1 MADFFLKRPVFATV
15 CALLIILAG
24 AVSIPTL
31 PVEWYPTL
39 APPQVSV
46 TSVYTGANAQNV
58 ESAVTIP
65 LEQQING
72 AEGMRYLTST
82 SGNDGV
88 SNITAVFELDRN
100 IDLAAVDVQN
110 RVSIALGRLPNEV
123 KNTGVTVAKSSNAI
137 VMVVGV
143 YSEHGE
149 YDASFM
155 SNYVD
160 VYMRDSLK
168 RIRGV
173 SDVQIFAERKYAM
186 RIWLDPVL
194 LASRALTATDVVAA
208 LREQNVEVAAG
219 QVGEPPA
226 PAGQSFQISVRAV
239 GRLTE
244 PAEFGNVIVKAQK
257 DGTLVKLRD
266 LGTVELGSES
276 YSSNLTFGNVAA
288 VGFGVFQLPSA
299 NALEVDKAVKAELLR
314 LSKRFPPGLK
324 GTIAFDTTTV
334 VGESIREVIIT
345 LCLAILFVI
354 GVIFLFLQDW
364 RTTLIP
370 AITIPVSLVGTFA
383 FVKLLGFSI
392 NTLTLFGLTLATGL
406 VVDDAIVVIENIQR
420 HIREGNQTV
429 MEAAS
434 VAMRE
439 ITGAVVATSLVLV
452 SVFVP
457 VAFFPGTTGLLYK
470 QFSLTIAFS
479 VAISAFNALTLT
491 PALSALWLRREEP
504 AHRGFFGLF
513 NRGIAGLNTWYRGT
527 LGRLESLRWVVVAVF
542 LCGLGLTF
550 WIFNRVPTAFVPDE
564 DQDYLIVIIQAPPGA
579 SLDYTTGIAQQ
590 AVKVLRNTPEV
601 ERVFAVSGFS
611 FTGSAPNVGLM
622 FAGLKPLKE
631 RPGKEHSAQA
641 VIGRLFGPLM
651 GGIPGALV
659 LPVLP
664 PSINGLGI
672 YGGFQFELLDQSG
685 STVQALADA
694 TRGLVMAGN
703 ADKRLRSVYSSFT
716 ANDPQLLVTIDR
728 EKAKSLG
735 VPLSQIDDTL
745 QVFLGSQYVNDFNFN
760 NRSYRVY
767 VQAAGRFRSRP
778 ADIGKFYVRSDRGG
792 MVALDNLVKVTEA
805 VGPQLIDH
813 YNLFRSTAITGSPAP
828 GTSSGQAI
836 AEMEATAKKVL
847 PQGFGYEW
855 SGLSLEEIRSGG
867 QSALLFG
874 LGLLVV
880 YLTLAAQYESFTL
893 PFIILLA
900 VPLAIFGA
908 LAAAALRGLQDDVYV
923 QIGLVMLI
931 GLAAKNS
938 ILIVEFAEQL
948 RERGHGL
955 IEAAI
960 EAARIRLRPI
970 LMTSFAFILGV
981 LPLVFATGAGQEGRH
996 SVGTAVFGGMLVST
1010 LLNLAI
1016 IPVLYVI
1023 IRSIFP
1029 GGGRPVEGAVPAGAV
1044 APPGTAAAPAG
1055 SVAGAASAPPPVP
1068 GPAAPR
1074 GTGPAEPGGR

>member
-1 MADFFLKRPVFATV
+1 MVQFFLRRPVFATV

-24 AVSIPTL
+24 GVSIPTL
-31 PVEWYPTL
+31 PIEWYPTL
-39 APPQVSV
+39 APPQVAV
-46 TSVYTGANAQNV
+46 TSVYTGANAQTV

-82 SGNDGV
+82 SGNNGL
-88 SNITAVFELDRN
+88 SNITATFELDRN

-123 KNTGVTVAKSSNAI
+123 KTTGVTVAKASNAI
-137 VMVVGV
+137 VLVVGV
-143 YSEHGE
+143 YCEHHE
-149 YDASFM
+149 YDTKFM

-168 RIRGV
+168 RIKGV

-186 RIWLDPVL
+186 RIWLDPAL
-194 LASRALTATDVVAA
+194 LASRSLTASDVTAA

-219 QVGEPPA
+219 LVGQPPV
-226 PAGQSFQISVRAV
+226 PSGQAFEVSVRVV
-239 GRLTE
+239 GRLSE
-244 PAEFGNVIVKAQK
+244 PAEFGNIIIKAQK
-257 DGTLVKLRD
+257 DGTLVKLKD
-266 LGTVELGSES
+266 LASVELGSES
-276 YSSNLTFGNVAA
+276 YDSNLSFGDVPA

-299 NALEVDKAVKAELLR
+299 NALEVDKAVKTELLR
-314 LSKRFPPGLK
+314 LRERFPPGLK

-334 VGESIREVIIT
+334 VGESIREVLIT
-345 LCLAILFVI
+345 LVQAILFVI
-354 GVIFLFLQDW
+354 LVIFIFLQDW

-383 FVKLLGFSI
+383 LIKVLGFSI

-420 HIREGNQTV
+420 HIREGGMTV

-452 SVFVP
+452 SVFLP

-470 QFSLTIAFS
+470 QFSLTIACS
-479 VAISAFNALTLT
+479 VAISMFNALTLT
-491 PALSALWLRREEP
+491 PALSALWLRHEEERR
-504 AHRGFFGLF
+504 RGFFGAF
-513 NRGIAGLNTWYRGT
+513 NRGFAGFNRWYHRT
-527 LGRLESLRWVVVAVF
+527 LEGLERRRWWVVVGF
-542 LCGLGLTF
+542 LVGLGLTF
-550 WIFNRVPTAFVPDE
+550 WIFNRVPTAFVPEE
-564 DQDYLIVIIQAPPGA
+564 DQDYLIIVIQAPPGA
-579 SLDYTTGIAQQ
+579 SLDYTTGIAKQ
-590 AVKVLRNTPEV
+590 AIAVLHQTPEV
-601 ERVFAVSGFS
+601 ERVFAVTGFS
-611 FTGSAPNVGLM
+611 FTGSAPNAGLM
-622 FAGLKPLKE
+622 FAGLKPLKQ
-631 RPGKEHSAQA
+631 RPGEQHSAQQ
-641 VIGRLFGPLM
+641 VVQRLFGPLF
-651 GGIPGALV
+651 GGISGALV
-659 LPVLP
+659 FPVLP

-672 YGGFQFELLDQSG
+672 YGGFSFEVLDQSG
-685 STVQALADA
+685 TTVQALADA
-694 TRGLVMAGN
+694 TDGMIAATRSDPLVRTN
-703 ADKRLRSVYSSFT
+703 PTNFT
-716 ANDPQLLVTIDR
+716 ANDPQLLVIIDR

-735 VPLSQIDDTL
+735 VPLSQVDDTL
-745 QVFLGSQYVNDFNFN
+745 QVFLGSSYVNDFNFN

-767 VQAAGRFRSRP
+767 VQAAGRFRNRP
-778 ADIGKFYVRSDRGG
+778 GDLRQFYVRSDRGG
-792 MVALDNLVKVTEA
+792 MVALDNLVKVTETT
-805 VGPQLIDH
+805 GPQLINH
-813 YNLFRSTAITGSPAP
+813 FNLFRSAQITGSAAP
-828 GTSSGQAI
+828 GYGSGQAI
-836 AEMEATAKKVL
+836 AEMERLAKKAM
-847 PQGFGYEW
+847 PQGFSYQW

-867 QSALLFG
+867 QSALLFA

-880 YLTLAAQYESFTL
+880 YLTLSAQYESFTL

-908 LAAAALRGLQDDVYV
+908 LAAVALRQLQDNVYV

-931 GLAAKNS
+931 GLAAKNA

-948 RERGHGL
+948 RERGHHL

-970 LMTSFAFILGV
+970 MMTSFAFILGV
-981 LPLVFATGAGQEGRH
+981 LPLVFATGAGKEGRH

-1010 LLNLAI
+1010 ALNLLI

-1029 GGGRPVEGAVPAGAV
+1029 GGGRH
-1044 APPGTAAAPAG
+1044 AAAPA
-1055 SVAGAASAPPPVP
+1055 
-1068 GPAAPR
+1068 PAAPLAAA
-1074 GTGPAEPGGR
+1074 AEPSAETAAKPAGGNHEP

>member
-1 MADFFLKRPVFATV
+1 MAEFFLRRPVFATV

-46 TSVYTGANAQNV
+46 ISAYTGANAQTV
-58 ESAVTIP
+58 ETAVTIP

-82 SGNDGV
+82 SGNNGL

-123 KNTGVTVAKSSNAI
+123 KATGVSVAKASNAI
-137 VMVVGV
+137 VLVVGV
-143 YSEHGE
+143 YCEHNE
-149 YDASFM
+149 YDTQFM

-168 RIRGV
+168 RIKGV
-173 SDVQIFAERKYAM
+173 SDVQIFAERRYAM
-186 RIWLDPVL
+186 RVWLDPVL
-194 LASRALTATDVVAA
+194 LASRSLTATDVLAA

-219 QVGEPPA
+219 QVGQPPV
-226 PAGQSFQISVRAV
+226 PSGQGFEISVRVV
-239 GRLTE
+239 GRLSE
-244 PAEFGNVIVKAQK
+244 PAEFGNIIVKAQK
-257 DGTLVKLRD
+257 DGGLVKLRD

-276 YSSNLTFGNVAA
+276 YDSNLSFGDLPA

-299 NALEVDKAVKAELLR
+299 NALEVDRAVKEELLR
-314 LSKRFPPGLK
+314 LRQRFPPGLK

-334 VGESIREVIIT
+334 VGESIREVLIT
-345 LCLAILFVI
+345 LVQAIFFVI
-354 GVIFLFLQDW
+354 LVIFVFLQDW

-383 FVKLLGFSI
+383 LVKVLGFSI

-420 HIREGNQTV
+420 HIRDSDLSV
-429 MEAAS
+429 MAAAS

-470 QFSLTIAFS
+470 QFSLTIACS
-479 VAISAFNALTLT
+479 VAISMFNALTLT
-491 PALSALWLRREEP
+491 PALSALWLRREEV

-513 NRGIAGLNTWYRGT
+513 NRGVTRLNAWYRRT
-527 LGRLESLRWVVVAVF
+527 LERLERRRWWVVAAF
-542 LCGLGLTF
+542 LCGLALTF
-550 WIFNRVPTAFVPDE
+550 WIFIKVPTSFVPDE
-564 DQDYLIVIIQAPPGA
+564 DQDYLIVVIQAPPGA
-579 SLDYTTGIAQQ
+579 SLDYTTGIAKH
-590 AVKVLRNTPEV
+590 AIAVLRGTPEV
-601 ERVFAVSGFS
+601 QSVFAVTGFS
-611 FTGSAPNVGLM
+611 FTGSAPNAGLM

-631 RPGKEHSAQA
+631 RPGPEHSAQA
-641 VIGRLFGPLM
+641 VVGRLFGPLM
-651 GGIPGALV
+651 GGISGALV
-659 LPVLP
+659 LPLLP

-672 YGGFQFELLDQSG
+672 YGGFAFEVLDQSG
-685 STVQALADA
+685 SSVQALADA
-694 TRGLVMAGN
+694 TQAMLAQGR
-703 ADKRLRSVYSSFT
+703 ADPKLQSMYSSYT

-745 QVFLGSQYVNDFNFN
+745 QVLLGSSYVNDFNFN

-767 VQAAGRFRSRP
+767 VQAAGRFRTRP
-778 ADIGKFYVRSDRGG
+778 GDVRQFYVRSDRGG
-792 MVALDNLVKVTEA
+792 MVALDNLVAITETT
-805 VGPQLIDH
+805 GPQLINH
-813 YNLFRSTAITGSPAP
+813 FNLFRSATITGAAAP
-828 GTSSGQAI
+828 GYGSGEAI
-836 AEMEATAKKVL
+836 AEMEKVAKKAM
-847 PQGFGYEW
+847 PQGFGYQW

-880 YLTLAAQYESFTL
+880 YLTLSAQYESFTL

-908 LAAAALRGLQDDVYV
+908 LSAAALRGIQDNVYV

-948 RERGHGL
+948 RGRGHGL

-981 LPLVFATGAGQEGRH
+981 LPLVFATGAGKEGRH

-1010 LLNLAI
+1010 VLNLVI

-1029 GGGRPVEGAVPAGAV
+1029 GGGRPIEAAAGEPGPA
-1044 APPGTAAAPAG
+1044 PAPAG
-1055 SVAGAASAPPPVP
+1055 ESAGAA
-1068 GPAAPR
+1068 
-1074 GTGPAEPGGR
+1074 GGNHV

>member
-1 MADFFLKRPVFATV
+1 MAEFFLRRPVFATV

-31 PVEWYPTL
+31 PIEWYPSL
-39 APPQVSV
+39 APPQVTV
-46 TSVYTGANAQNV
+46 TSVYTGANAQTV
-58 ESAVTIP
+58 ESAVTLP

-82 SGNDGV
+82 SGNNGL
-88 SNITAVFELDRN
+88 SNITAVFELDRP

-123 KNTGVTVAKSSNAI
+123 KSTGVTVAKASNAI
-137 VMVVGV
+137 VLVVGV
-143 YSEHGE
+143 YCEHHE
-149 YDASFM
+149 YDTQFM

-160 VYMRDSLK
+160 VYLRDSLK
-168 RIRGV
+168 RIKGV

-186 RIWLDPVL
+186 RIWLDPTL
-194 LASRALTATDVVAA
+194 LASRNLTASDVLAA
-208 LREQNVEVAAG
+208 LREQNVDVAAG
-219 QVGEPPA
+219 LVGQPPV
-226 PAGQSFQISVRAV
+226 PSGQAFEISVRVA
-239 GRLTE
+239 GRLSE
-244 PAEFGNVIVKAQK
+244 PAEFGNIIVKAQPA
-257 DGTLVKLRD
+257 GALVKLKD
-266 LGTVELGSES
+266 LGTVELGAES
-276 YSSNLTFGNVAA
+276 YDSNLSFGDLPA

-299 NALEVDKAVKAELLR
+299 NALEVDKAVKTEMLR
-314 LSKRFPPGLK
+314 LIQRFPPGLK
-324 GTIAFDTTTV
+324 ATVAFDTTTV
-334 VGESIREVIIT
+334 VGESIREVLFT
-345 LCLAILFVI
+345 LVQAILFVI
-354 GVIFLFLQDW
+354 LVIFIFLQDW

-383 FVKLLGFSI
+383 LVKLLGFSI

-420 HIREGNQTV
+420 HVRESDMTV

-470 QFSLTIAFS
+470 QFSLTIACS
-479 VAISAFNALTLT
+479 VAISMFNALTLT

-504 AHRGFFGLF
+504 AHRGFFAMF
-513 NRGIAGLNTWYRGT
+513 NRGLAGFNGWYTRT
-527 LGRLESLRWVVVAVF
+527 LGRLEQRRWWVVVAFVV
-542 LCGLGLTF
+542 GLGLTW

-564 DQDYLIVIIQAPPGA
+564 DQDYLIVVIQAPPGA
-579 SLDYTTGIAQQ
+579 SLDYTTGIAKQ
-590 AVKVLRNTPEV
+590 AIAVLHKTPEV
-601 ERVFAVSGFS
+601 ERVFAVTGFS
-611 FTGSAPNVGLM
+611 FTGSAPNAGLM

-631 RPGKEHSAQA
+631 RPGNEHSAQA
-641 VIGRLFGPLM
+641 VVGRLFGQLF
-651 GGIPGALV
+651 GGISGAIV

-672 YGGFQFELLDQSG
+672 YGGFQLEILDQSG

-694 TRGLVMAGN
+694 TQALMGAGR
-703 ADKRLRSVYSSFT
+703 ADRKLQSLFSTYT
-716 ANDPQLLVTIDR
+716 ANDPQLLVAIDR

-735 VPLSQIDDTL
+735 VPLSQVDDTL
-745 QVFLGSQYVNDFNFN
+745 QVLLGSSYVNDFNFN
-760 NRSYRVY
+760 NRAYRVY
-767 VQAAGRFRSRP
+767 VQAAGRFRTRP
-778 ADIGKFYVRSDRGG
+778 GDLRQYYVRSDRGG
-792 MVALDNLVKVTEA
+792 LVALDNLVTIKETT
-805 VGPQLIDH
+805 GPQLISH
-813 YNLFRSTAITGSPAP
+813 YNLYRSAEITGAAAP
-828 GTSSGQAI
+828 GFGSGQAI
-836 AEMEATAKKVL
+836 AEMDALTKKAL
-847 PQGFGYEW
+847 PQGFGYQW

-867 QSALLFG
+867 QSAVLFA

-880 YLTLAAQYESFTL
+880 YLTLSAQYESFTL

-900 VPLAIFGA
+900 VPLAILGA
-908 LAAAALRGLQDDVYV
+908 LGAAALRGLQDDVYV
-923 QIGLVMLI
+923 QIGLLMLI

-948 RERGHGL
+948 RARGHGL

-960 EAARIRLRPI
+960 ESARIRLRPI

-981 LPLVFATGAGQEGRH
+981 LPLVFATGAGKEGRH

-1010 LLNLAI
+1010 VLNLAI

-1023 IRSIFP
+1023 IRSLFP
-1029 GGGRPVEGAVPAGAV
+1029 GGGHRPNS
-1044 APPGTAAAPAG
+1044 PPGPEAAAPE
-1055 SVAGAASAPPPVP
+1055 PPGGESTG
-1068 GPAAPR
+1068 GPAA
-1074 GTGPAEPGGR
+1074 AAAGGSHV

>member
-1 MADFFLKRPVFATV
+1 MVQFFLRRPVFATV

-31 PVEWYPTL
+31 PIEWYPTL

-46 TSVYTGANAQNV
+46 TSVYTGANAQTV

-82 SGNDGV
+82 SGNNGL

-123 KNTGVTVAKSSNAI
+123 KTTGVTVAKASNAI
-137 VMVVGV
+137 VLVVGV
-143 YSEHGE
+143 YCEHHE
-149 YDASFM
+149 YDTQFM

-168 RIRGV
+168 RIKGV

-194 LASRALTATDVVAA
+194 LASRNLTASDVTAA

-219 QVGEPPA
+219 LVGQPPV
-226 PAGQSFQISVRAV
+226 PQGQGFEISVRVV
-239 GRLTE
+239 GRLSE
-244 PAEFGNVIVKAQK
+244 PAEFSNIIVKAQK
-257 DGTLVKLRD
+257 DGALVKLKD

-276 YSSNLTFGNVAA
+276 YDSNLSFGDVPA
-288 VGFGVFQLPSA
+288 VGFAVFQLPSA
-299 NALEVDKAVKAELLR
+299 NALEVDKAVKTELLR
-314 LSKRFPPGLK
+314 LGQRFPPGLK

-334 VGESIREVIIT
+334 VGESIREVLIT
-345 LCLAILFVI
+345 LVQAILFVI
-354 GVIFLFLQDW
+354 LVIFIFLQDW

-383 FVKLLGFSI
+383 LVKVLGFSI

-420 HIREGNQTV
+420 HIRESNMTV

-452 SVFVP
+452 SVFLP

-470 QFSLTIAFS
+470 QFSLTIACS
-479 VAISAFNALTLT
+479 VAISMFNALTLT
-491 PALSALWLRREEP
+491 PALSALWLRREEER
-504 AHRGFFGLF
+504 HGGFFGVF
-513 NRGIAGLNTWYRGT
+513 NRGFAGLNRWYHRT
-527 LGRLESLRWVVVAVF
+527 LERLEGRRWWVVAAF
-542 LCGLGLTF
+542 LVGLGLTF
-550 WIFNRVPTAFVPDE
+550 WIFNRVPPAFVPDE
-564 DQDYLIVIIQAPPGA
+564 DQDYLIIVIQAPPGA
-579 SLDYTTGIAQQ
+579 SLDYTTGIAKQ
-590 AVKVLRNTPEV
+590 AIAVLHQTPEV
-601 ERVFAVSGFS
+601 ERVFAVTGFS
-611 FTGSAPNVGLM
+611 FTGSAPNSGLM
-622 FAGLKPLKE
+622 FAGLKPLKQ
-631 RPGKEHSAQA
+631 RPGEQHSAQA
-641 VIGRLFGPLM
+641 IVQRLFGPLF

-659 LPVLP
+659 IPLLP

-672 YGGFQFELLDQSG
+672 YGGFSFEVLDQSG

-694 TRGLVMAGN
+694 THGMVGAGN
-703 ADKRLRSVYSSFT
+703 ADPRLRSLYSSYT

-735 VPLSQIDDTL
+735 VPLSQVDDTL
-745 QVFLGSQYVNDFNFN
+745 QVFLGSSYVNDFNFN

-767 VQAAGRFRSRP
+767 VQAAGRFRNRP
-778 ADIGKFYVRSDRGG
+778 DDIRQYYVRSDRGG
-792 MVALDNLVKVTEA
+792 MVALDNLVKITETT
-805 VGPQLIDH
+805 GPQLINH
-813 YNLFRSTAITGSPAP
+813 FNLFRSAQVTGSAAP
-828 GTSSGQAI
+828 GFGSGQAI
-836 AEMEATAKKVL
+836 AEMEALAKKTM
-847 PQGFGYEW
+847 PQGFSYQW

-880 YLTLAAQYESFTL
+880 YLTLSAQYESFTL

-908 LAAAALRGLQDDVYV
+908 LAAASLRGLQDNVYV

-931 GLAAKNS
+931 GLAAKNA

-948 RERGHGL
+948 RERGLPL

-970 LMTSFAFILGV
+970 MMTSFAFILGV
-981 LPLVFATGAGQEGRH
+981 LPLVFATGAGKEGRH

-1010 LLNLAI
+1010 VLNLVI

-1029 GGGRPVEGAVPAGAV
+1029 GGGRHAAATAPAAGPSGEAAAEPAGGNHQ
-1044 APPGTAAAPAG
+1044 P
-1055 SVAGAASAPPPVP
+1055 
-1068 GPAAPR
+1068 
-1074 GTGPAEPGGR
+1074 

>member
-1 MADFFLKRPVFATV
+1 MVQFFLRRPVFATV

-24 AVSIPTL
+24 GVSIPTL

-46 TSVYTGANAQNV
+46 TSVYTGANAQTV

-82 SGNDGV
+82 SGNNGL

-123 KNTGVTVAKSSNAI
+123 KTTGVTVAKASNAI
-137 VMVVGV
+137 VLVVGV
-143 YSEHGE
+143 YCEHHE
-149 YDASFM
+149 YDTQFM

-168 RIRGV
+168 RIKGV

-186 RIWLDPVL
+186 RIWLDPAL
-194 LASRALTATDVVAA
+194 LASRSLTASDVVAA

-219 QVGEPPA
+219 LVGQPPV
-226 PAGQSFQISVRAV
+226 PQGQGFEVSVRVV
-239 GRLTE
+239 GRLSE
-244 PAEFGNVIVKAQK
+244 PAEFGNIIVKAQK
-257 DGTLVKLRD
+257 DGTLVKLKD
-266 LGTVELGSES
+266 LGTVQLGSES
-276 YSSNLTFGNVAA
+276 YDSNLSFGDVPA
-288 VGFGVFQLPSA
+288 VGFAVFQLPSA
-299 NALEVDKAVKAELLR
+299 NALEVDKAVKTELLR
-314 LSKRFPPGLK
+314 LRERFPPGLK

-334 VGESIREVIIT
+334 VGESIREVLIT
-345 LCLAILFVI
+345 LVQAILFVI
-354 GVIFLFLQDW
+354 LVIFVFLQDW

-383 FVKLLGFSI
+383 LVKVLGFSI

-420 HIREGNQTV
+420 HIRESDMTV
-429 MEAAS
+429 LDAAS
-434 VAMRE
+434 IAMRE

-452 SVFVP
+452 SVFLP

-470 QFSLTIAFS
+470 QFSLTIACS
-479 VAISAFNALTLT
+479 VAISMFNALTLT
-491 PALSALWLRREEP
+491 PALSALWLRREEER
-504 AHRGFFGLF
+504 HRGFFGLF
-513 NRGIAGLNTWYRGT
+513 NRGVAGLNGWYRRT
-527 LGRLESLRWVVVAVF
+527 LERLERRRWFVVVAF
-542 LCGLGLTF
+542 LIGLGLTF

-564 DQDYLIVIIQAPPGA
+564 DQDYLIIVIQAPPGA
-579 SLDYTTGIAQQ
+579 SLDYTTGIAKQ
-590 AVKVLRNTPEV
+590 AIAVLHQTPEV
-601 ERVFAVSGFS
+601 ERVFAVTGFS
-611 FTGSAPNVGLM
+611 FTGSAPNAGLM

-631 RPGKEHSAQA
+631 RPGEQHSAQA
-641 VIGRLFGPLM
+641 VVGRLFGPLF
-651 GGIPGALV
+651 GGVSGALV
-659 LPVLP
+659 LPLLP

-672 YGGFQFELLDQSG
+672 YGGFSFEVLDQSG

-694 TRGLVMAGN
+694 TYAMVGAGK
-703 ADKRLRSVYSSFT
+703 ADPRLTSLYTSYT

-745 QVFLGSQYVNDFNFN
+745 QVFLGSSYVNDFNFN

-767 VQAAGRFRSRP
+767 VQAAGRYRTHPS
-778 ADIGKFYVRSDRGG
+778 DIREFYVRSDRGG
-792 MVALDNLVKVTEA
+792 MVTLDNLVKITETT
-805 VGPQLIDH
+805 GPQLINH
-813 YNLFRSTAITGSPAP
+813 YDLFRSAEITGAAAP
-828 GTSSGQAI
+828 GYGSGQAI
-836 AEMEATAKKVL
+836 AEMEKLAKKAM
-847 PQGFGYEW
+847 PQGFSYQW

-880 YLTLAAQYESFTL
+880 YLTLSAQYESFTL

-908 LAAAALRGLQDDVYV
+908 LAAAWLRGLQDNVYV

-931 GLAAKNS
+931 GLAAKNA

-948 RERGHGL
+948 RERGYHL

-960 EAARIRLRPI
+960 ESARIRLRPI

-981 LPLVFATGAGQEGRH
+981 LPLVFATGAGKEGRH

-1010 LLNLAI
+1010 VLNLAI

-1023 IRSIFP
+1023 IRSLFP
-1029 GGGRPVEGAVPAGAV
+1029 GGGRHAGATVPAA
-1044 APPGTAAAPAG
+1044 
-1055 SVAGAASAPPPVP
+1055 
-1068 GPAAPR
+1068 GPAAK
-1074 GTGPAEPGGR
+1074 TAAEPETARGNHEP

>member
-15 CALLIILAG
+15 CALMIILAG

-46 TSVYTGANAQNV
+46 TSLYTGANAQNV

-82 SGNDGV
+82 SGNDGI
-88 SNITAVFELDRN
+88 SNIVAVFDIGRN

-123 KNTGVTVAKSSNAI
+123 KTTGVTVAKSSNAI
-137 VMVVGV
+137 VLVVGV
-143 YSEHGE
+143 YCEHGE
-149 YDASFM
+149 YDAPFM

-160 VYMRDSLK
+160 VYLRDSLK
-168 RIRGV
+168 RIKGV
-173 SDVQIFAERKYAM
+173 SDVLIFAERKYAM
-186 RIWLDPVL
+186 RIWLDPAL
-194 LASRALTATDVVAA
+194 LAGRQLTATDVVAA

-219 QVGEPPA
+219 EVGQPPA
-226 PAGQSFQISVRAV
+226 PPGQNFEISVRAV

-244 PAEFGNVIVKAQK
+244 PAEFGNIIVKAQK
-257 DGTLVKLRD
+257 DGTLVKLKD

-276 YSSNLTFGNVAA
+276 YSSNLSFGNVSA

-299 NALEVDKAVKAELLR
+299 NALDVDKQVKSELLR
-314 LSKRFPPGLK
+314 LYKRFPPGLK
-324 GTIAFDTTTV
+324 ATIAFDTTTV
-334 VGESIREVIIT
+334 VAESIREVLIT
-345 LCLAILFVI
+345 LSLAILFVI
-354 GVIFLFLQDW
+354 AVIFLFLQDW

-370 AITIPVSLVGTFA
+370 AITIPVSLIGTFA
-383 FVKLLGFSI
+383 LIKLLGFSI

-420 HIREGNQTV
+420 HIRESDLTILQ
-429 MEAAS
+429 AAS
-434 VAMRE
+434 VAMHE

-504 AHRGFFGLF
+504 VHRGFFGLF
-513 NRGIAGLNTWYRGT
+513 NRGIVGLNAWYRRT
-527 LGRLESLRWVVVAVF
+527 LGRLERVRWVVVAIF
-542 LCGLGLTF
+542 LCGLGFT
-550 WIFNRVPTAFVPDE
+550 WWVFNRVPTAFVPDE
-564 DQDYLIVIIQAPPGA
+564 DQGYLIIFIQAPPGA
-579 SLDYTTGIAQQ
+579 SLEYTTRIAQQ
-590 AVKVLRNTPEV
+590 ASAVLRQTPEV
-601 ERVFAVSGFS
+601 ESVFAVTGFS
-611 FTGSAPNVGLM
+611 FTGSASNAGLM
-622 FAGLKPLKE
+622 FAGLKPLKQ
-631 RPGKEHSAQA
+631 RPGNEHSAQA

-651 GGIPGALV
+651 GGIPGAVV
-659 LPVLP
+659 LPLLP

-672 YGGFQFELLDQSG
+672 YGGFQFEVLDQSG

-694 TRGLVMAGN
+694 TRGMVGAGN
-703 ADKRLRSVYSSFT
+703 ADKRLRSLFSTFT

-745 QVFLGSQYVNDFNFN
+745 QVFLGSAYVNDFNFN

-767 VQAAGRFRSRP
+767 VQAASRFRARAS
-778 ADIGKFYVRSDRGG
+778 DIGKFYVRSDRGG
-792 MVALDNLVKVTEA
+792 MVALANLVKVEETT
-805 VGPQLIDH
+805 GPQLISH
-813 YNLFRSTAITGSPAP
+813 YNLFRSTEITGSAAP
-828 GTSSGQAI
+828 GFSSGQAI
-836 AEMEATAKKVL
+836 AEMEKVAKRSL
-847 PQGFGYEW
+847 PQGFGFEW

-867 QSALLFG
+867 QSGLLFA

-908 LAAAALRGLQDDVYV
+908 LSAAALRGLQDDVYV

-981 LPLVFATGAGQEGRH
+981 LPLVFATGAGKEGRH

-1010 LLNLAI
+1010 VLNLVI

-1023 IRSIFP
+1023 IRSLFP
-1029 GGGRPVEGAVPAGAV
+1029 GGGRPVEGAAMAAEGAAGGAGAG
-1044 APPGTAAAPAG
+1044 AGAPAAGGG
-1055 SVAGAASAPPPVP
+1055 S
-1068 GPAAPR
+1068 
-1074 GTGPAEPGGR
+1074 

>member
-1 MADFFLKRPVFATV
+1 MAEFFLRRPVFATV

-31 PVEWYPTL
+31 PIEWYPTL

-46 TSVYTGANAQNV
+46 FSTYTGANAQTV

-82 SGNDGV
+82 SGNNGQ

-123 KNTGVTVAKSSNAI
+123 KTTGVTVAKASNAI
-137 VMVVGV
+137 VLVVGV
-143 YSEHGE
+143 YCEHGE
-149 YDASFM
+149 YDAQFM

-168 RIRGV
+168 RIKGV

-186 RIWLDPVL
+186 RVWLDPAL
-194 LASRALTATDVVAA
+194 LAGRKLTASDVLAA

-219 QVGEPPA
+219 LVGQPPV
-226 PAGQSFQISVRAV
+226 PRGQGYEISVRVV
-239 GRLTE
+239 GRLSE
-244 PAEFGNVIVKAQK
+244 PGEFGNVIVKTQP

-276 YSSNLTFGNVAA
+276 YDSNLSFGDVPA
-288 VGFGVFQLPSA
+288 VGFAVFQLPSA

-314 LSKRFPPGLK
+314 LRERFPPGLK

-334 VGESIREVIIT
+334 VGESIREVVFT
-345 LCLAILFVI
+345 LVQAILFVI
-354 GVIFLFLQDW
+354 LVIFVFLQDW

-383 FVKLLGFSI
+383 LVKLLGFSI

-420 HIREGNQTV
+420 HIREGGDISV
-429 MEAAS
+429 MAAAS

-470 QFSLTIAFS
+470 QFSLTIACS
-479 VAISAFNALTLT
+479 VAISMFNALTLT
-491 PALSALWLRREEP
+491 PALSALWLRREAA

-513 NRGIAGLNTWYRGT
+513 NRGITGLNAWYRRT
-527 LGRLESLRWVVVAVF
+527 LERLERRRWWVVVAF
-542 LCGLGLTF
+542 LCGLGLTW
-550 WIFNRVPTAFVPDE
+550 WIFNRVPTAFVPEE
-564 DQDYLIVIIQAPPGA
+564 DQDYLIIVIQAPPGA
-579 SLDYTTGIAQQ
+579 SLDYTTGIAKQ
-590 AVKVLRNTPEV
+590 AIAVLHQTPEV
-601 ERVFAVSGFS
+601 ERVFAVTGFS
-611 FTGSAPNVGLM
+611 FTGSAPNAGLM
-622 FAGLKPLKE
+622 FAGLKPLKQ
-631 RPGKEHSAQA
+631 RPGAEHSAQA
-641 VIGRLFGPLM
+641 IVGRLFGPLF
-651 GGIPGALV
+651 GGISGALV
-659 LPVLP
+659 FPVLP

-672 YGGFQFELLDQSG
+672 YGGFSFEVLDQSG

-694 TRGLVMAGN
+694 TNGMIAASRSDPL
-703 ADKRLRSVYSSFT
+703 LRTNPASFT

-728 EKAKSLG
+728 EKAKSVG

-745 QVFLGSQYVNDFNFN
+745 QVLLGSSYVNDFNFN

-767 VQAAGRFRSRP
+767 VQAAGRFRTRP
-778 ADIGKFYVRSDRGG
+778 DAIRQFYVRSDHGS
-792 MVALDNLVKVTEA
+792 MVALDNLVKITETT
-805 VGPQLIDH
+805 GPQLINH
-813 YNLFRSTAITGSPAP
+813 FNLFRSAEITGSAAP
-828 GTSSGQAI
+828 GYGSGQAI
-836 AEMEATAKKVL
+836 AAMDKLAKKSM
-847 PQGFGYEW
+847 PQGFGYQW

-880 YLTLAAQYESFTL
+880 YLTLSAQYESFTL

-948 RERGHGL
+948 RGRGHGL
-955 IEAAI
+955 IEAAV

-981 LPLVFATGAGQEGRH
+981 LPLVFATGAGKEGRH

-1010 LLNLAI
+1010 VLNLGI

-1023 IRSIFP
+1023 IRSLFP
-1029 GGGRPVEGAVPAGAV
+1029 GGGRP
-1044 APPGTAAAPAG
+1044 AAADAPATE
-1055 SVAGAASAPPPVP
+1055 
-1068 GPAAPR
+1068 PAA
-1074 GTGPAEPGGR
+1074 AAGGSHDHV

>member
-1 MADFFLKRPVFATV
+1 MAEFFLRRPVFATV

-31 PVEWYPTL
+31 PIEWYPTL
-39 APPQVSV
+39 APPQVTVS
-46 TSVYTGANAQNV
+46 SVYTGANAQTV
-58 ESAVTIP
+58 ESAVTTP

-82 SGNDGV
+82 SGNNGL

-123 KNTGVTVAKSSNAI
+123 KTTGVTVAKASNAI
-137 VMVVGV
+137 VLVVGV
-143 YSEHGE
+143 YCEHGE
-149 YDASFM
+149 YDAKFM

-168 RIRGV
+168 RIKGV

-186 RIWLDPVL
+186 RVWLDPAL
-194 LASRALTATDVVAA
+194 LAGRNLTATDVLAA

-219 QVGEPPA
+219 QVGQPPV
-226 PAGQSFQISVRAV
+226 PSGQGFEISVRVV
-239 GRLTE
+239 GRLSE
-244 PAEFGNVIVKAQK
+244 PAEFGNIIVKAQQ
-257 DGTLVKLRD
+257 DGTLVKLKD
-266 LGTVELGSES
+266 VGTVELGSEN
-276 YSSNLTFGNVAA
+276 YDSNLTFGDVPAI
-288 VGFGVFQLPSA
+288 GFAVFQLPSA

-314 LSKRFPPGLK
+314 LRQRFPPGLK

-334 VGESIREVIIT
+334 VGESIREVLFT
-345 LCLAILFVI
+345 LLQAIVFVI
-354 GVIFLFLQDW
+354 LVIFIFLQDW

-383 FVKLLGFSI
+383 LVKLLGFSI

-420 HIREGNQTV
+420 HIRESEMTV
-429 MEAAS
+429 MAAAS

-439 ITGAVVATSLVLV
+439 ITGAVIATSLVLV

-470 QFSLTIAFS
+470 QFSLTIACS

-491 PALSALWLRREEP
+491 PALAALWLRREET
-504 AHRGFFGLF
+504 AHRGFFGAF
-513 NRGIAGLNTWYRGT
+513 NRGITGLNGWYRRT
-527 LGRLESLRWVVVAVF
+527 LERLERRRWWVVVAF
-542 LCGLGLTF
+542 LCGLGLTW

-564 DQDYLIVIIQAPPGA
+564 DQDYIIAIIQAPPGA
-579 SLDYTTGIAQQ
+579 SLDYTTAVAKQ
-590 AVKVLRNTPEV
+590 AVGVMHTIPEIQS
-601 ERVFAVSGFS
+601 VFAVTGFS
-611 FTGSAPNVGLM
+611 FTGSAPNAGLM

-631 RPGKEHSAQA
+631 RPGAEHSAQA
-641 VIGRLFGPLM
+641 IIGRLFGPLF

-659 LPVLP
+659 IPVLP

-672 YGGFQFELLDQSG
+672 YGGFQFEVLDQSG

-694 TRGLVMAGN
+694 THAMIGKGN
-703 ADKRLRSVYSSFT
+703 ADPRLHTLYSSYT

-745 QVFLGSQYVNDFNFN
+745 QVLLGSEYVNDFNFN

-767 VQAAGRFRSRP
+767 VQAAGRFRTRP
-778 ADIGKFYVRSDRGG
+778 DDIRQYYVRSDRGG
-792 MVALDNLVKVTEA
+792 LVALDNLVTIGETT
-805 VGPQLIDH
+805 GPQLINH
-813 YNLFRSTAITGSPAP
+813 YNLFRSAEITGAAAP
-828 GTSSGQAI
+828 GFSSGQAI
-836 AEMEATAKKVL
+836 AEMEKLAKSTM
-847 PQGFGYEW
+847 PQGFSYQW

-880 YLTLAAQYESFTL
+880 YLTLSAQYESFTL

-948 RERGHGL
+948 RGRGHGL
-955 IEAAI
+955 IEAAV

-981 LPLVFATGAGQEGRH
+981 LPLVVSTGSGSEMRQA
-996 SVGTAVFGGMLVST
+996 VGTAVFGGMLVST
-1010 LLNLAI
+1010 VLNLVI

-1023 IRSIFP
+1023 IRSLFP
-1029 GGGRPVEGAVPAGAV
+1029 GGGRPGETDVPA
-1044 APPGTAAAPAG
+1044 TE
-1055 SVAGAASAPPPVP
+1055 
-1068 GPAAPR
+1068 PAAQ
-1074 GTGPAEPGGR
+1074 AAGGNPDHA

>member
-1 MADFFLKRPVFATV
+1 MADFFLRRPVFATV

-46 TSVYTGANAQNV
+46 TSFYTGANAQTV

-82 SGNDGV
+82 SGNNGL
-88 SNITAVFELDRN
+88 SNITAVFDIGRN

-123 KNTGVTVAKSSNAI
+123 KTTGVSVAKSSNAI
-137 VMVVGV
+137 VLVVGV

-149 YDASFM
+149 YDALFM

-168 RIRGV
+168 RIKGV

-186 RIWLDPVL
+186 RIWLEPAL
-194 LASRALTATDVVAA
+194 LAGRSLTATDVVNA

-219 QVGEPPA
+219 QVGQPPS
-226 PAGQSFQISVRAV
+226 PSGQSFQISVRAV

-244 PAEFGNVIVKAQK
+244 PGEFGNIIVKAQP
-257 DGTLVKLRD
+257 DGTLVKLKD
-266 LGTVELGSES
+266 VGTVELGSES
-276 YSSNLTFGNVAA
+276 YDSNLTFGDFPAI
-288 VGFGVFQLPSA
+288 GFAVFQLPSA
-299 NALEVDKAVKAELLR
+299 NALAVDKAVKAELLR

-334 VGESIREVIIT
+334 VGESIREVLIT
-345 LCLAILFVI
+345 LSLAILFVI
-354 GVIFLFLQDW
+354 VVIFLFLQDW

-370 AITIPVSLVGTFA
+370 AITIPVSLLGTFA
-383 FVKLLGFSI
+383 FIKVLGFSI

-420 HIREGNQTV
+420 HIREGNQTI
-429 MEAAS
+429 MEAAAT
-434 VAMRE
+434 AMRE

-470 QFSLTIAFS
+470 QFSLTIACS

-491 PALSALWLRREEP
+491 PALSALWLRREETV
-504 AHRGFFGLF
+504 HRGFFGLF
-513 NRGIAGLNTWYRGT
+513 NRGIAGLNSWYRRT
-527 LGRLESLRWVVVAVF
+527 LDRLERRRWVVIAFF
-542 LCGLGLTF
+542 LCGLGLTY
-550 WIFNRVPTAFVPDE
+550 WIFNKVPTAFVPDE
-564 DQDYLIVIIQAPPGA
+564 DQGYLIVIIQAPPGA
-579 SLDYTTGIAQQ
+579 SLDYTTRIAKQ
-590 AVKVLRNTPEV
+590 AVAVLKHTPEV
-601 ERVFAVSGFS
+601 ESVFAVTGFS
-611 FTGSAPNVGLM
+611 FSGSAPNVGLM
-622 FAGLKPLKE
+622 FAGLKPLKQ
-631 RPGKEHSAQA
+631 RPGAEHSAQA
-641 VIGRLFGPLM
+641 VIARLFGPLF

-672 YGGFQFELLDQSG
+672 YGGFQFEVLDQSG
-685 STVQALADA
+685 STVQALAEA
-694 TRGLVMAGN
+694 TQGMVGAAN
-703 ADKRLRSVYSSFT
+703 ASTKELHGVYSSFT
-716 ANDPQLLVTIDR
+716 ANDPQLLVTVDR
-728 EKAKSLG
+728 EKAKSVG
-735 VPLSQIDDTL
+735 VPLSQIDDSL
-745 QVFLGSQYVNDFNFN
+745 QILLGSEYVNDFNFN

-767 VQAAGRFRSRP
+767 VQAASQFRARP
-778 ADIGKFYVRSDRGG
+778 ADIGKYYVRSDRGG
-792 MVALDNLVKVTEA
+792 MVALDNLVKITETT
-805 VGPQLIDH
+805 GPQLINH
-813 YNLFRSTAITGSPAP
+813 YNLFRATEITGSPAP
-828 GTSSGQAI
+828 GRSSGEAI
-836 AEMEATAKKVL
+836 ASMEALAKKSL
-847 PQGFGYEW
+847 PQGFSYEW

-867 QSALLFG
+867 QSLVLFG

-908 LAAAALRGLQDDVYV
+908 LSAAALRGLQDDVYV

-960 EAARIRLRPI
+960 ESARIRLRPI

-981 LPLVFATGAGQEGRH
+981 LPLVFATGAGKEGRH

-1010 LLNLAI
+1010 VLNLAI

-1023 IRSIFP
+1023 VRSIFP
-1029 GGGRPVEGAVPAGAV
+1029 GGGRPVEAAAGAGAGASAEGAAGAGTAVPAAP
-1044 APPGTAAAPAG
+1044 ARPPG
-1055 SVAGAASAPPPVP
+1055 
-1068 GPAAPR
+1068 
-1074 GTGPAEPGGR
+1074 EPNSEPDRR

>member
-1 MADFFLKRPVFATV
+1 MVQFFLRRPVFATV

-31 PVEWYPTL
+31 PIEWYPTL

-46 TSVYTGANAQNV
+46 TSVYTGANAQTV

-82 SGNDGV
+82 SGNNGL

-123 KNTGVTVAKSSNAI
+123 KTTGVTVAKASNAI
-137 VMVVGV
+137 VLVVGV
-143 YSEHGE
+143 YCEHNE
-149 YDASFM
+149 YDTQFM

-168 RIRGV
+168 RIKGV

-186 RIWLDPVL
+186 RIWLDPAL
-194 LASRALTATDVVAA
+194 LASRSLTASDVVAA

-219 QVGEPPA
+219 LVGQPPV
-226 PAGQSFQISVRAV
+226 PTGQGFEISVRVV
-239 GRLTE
+239 GRLSE
-244 PAEFGNVIVKAQK
+244 PAEFGNIIVKAQK
-257 DGTLVKLRD
+257 DGTLVKLKD
-266 LGTVELGSES
+266 VGTVQLGSES
-276 YSSNLTFGNVAA
+276 YDSNLSFGDVPA
-288 VGFGVFQLPSA
+288 VGFAVFQLPSA
-299 NALEVDKAVKAELLR
+299 NALEVDKAVKTELLR
-314 LSKRFPPGLK
+314 LRERFPPGLK

-334 VGESIREVIIT
+334 VGESIREVLIT
-345 LCLAILFVI
+345 LLQAILFVI
-354 GVIFLFLQDW
+354 LVIFVFLQDW

-370 AITIPVSLVGTFA
+370 AITIPVSLIGTFA
-383 FVKLLGFSI
+383 LVKVLGFSI

-420 HIREGNQTV
+420 HIREGAGTV

-452 SVFVP
+452 SVFLP

-470 QFSLTIAFS
+470 QFSLTIACS
-479 VAISAFNALTLT
+479 VAISMFNALTLT
-491 PALSALWLRREEP
+491 PALSALWLRHEEERN
-504 AHRGFFGLF
+504 RGFFGLF
-513 NRGIAGLNTWYRGT
+513 NRGVTGLNSWYRRT
-527 LGRLESLRWVVVAVF
+527 LERLERRRWWVVVAF
-542 LCGLGLTF
+542 LCGLGLTV

-564 DQDYLIVIIQAPPGA
+564 DQDYLIIVIQAPPGA
-579 SLDYTTGIAQQ
+579 SLDYTTGIAKQ
-590 AVKVLRNTPEV
+590 AIAVLHQTPEV
-601 ERVFAVSGFS
+601 ERVFAVTGFS
-611 FTGSAPNVGLM
+611 FTGSAPNSGLM

-631 RPGKEHSAQA
+631 RPGEEHSAQA
-641 VIGRLFGPLM
+641 IVGRLFGPLF

-659 LPVLP
+659 LPLLP

-672 YGGFQFELLDQSG
+672 YGGFSFEVLDQSG

-694 TRGLVMAGN
+694 TQGMVGAGN
-703 ADKRLRSVYSSFT
+703 ADPRLRSLYTSYT

-745 QVFLGSQYVNDFNFN
+745 QVFLGSSYVNDFNFN

-767 VQAAGRFRSRP
+767 VQAAGRFRTHP
-778 ADIGKFYVRSDRGG
+778 GDIRQFYVRSDRGG
-792 MVALDNLVKVTEA
+792 MVTLDNLVKITETT
-805 VGPQLIDH
+805 GPQLINH
-813 YNLFRSTAITGSPAP
+813 FNLFRSAEITGNAAP
-828 GTSSGQAI
+828 GYGSGQAI
-836 AEMEATAKKVL
+836 AEMEALAKKTM
-847 PQGFGYEW
+847 PQGFSYQW

-880 YLTLAAQYESFTL
+880 YLTLSAQYESFTL

-908 LAAAALRGLQDDVYV
+908 LGAAALRGLQDNVYV

-931 GLAAKNS
+931 GLAAKNA

-948 RERGHGL
+948 RERGYHL

-960 EAARIRLRPI
+960 ESARIRLRPI

-981 LPLVFATGAGQEGRH
+981 LPLVFATGAGKEGRH

-1010 LLNLAI
+1010 VLNLVI

-1023 IRSIFP
+1023 IRSLFP
-1029 GGGRPVEGAVPAGAV
+1029 GGGRHVAATAPATGPSAEAAAEPAG
-1044 APPGTAAAPAG
+1044 GK
-1055 SVAGAASAPPPVP
+1055 
-1068 GPAAPR
+1068 R
-1074 GTGPAEPGGR
+1074 EP